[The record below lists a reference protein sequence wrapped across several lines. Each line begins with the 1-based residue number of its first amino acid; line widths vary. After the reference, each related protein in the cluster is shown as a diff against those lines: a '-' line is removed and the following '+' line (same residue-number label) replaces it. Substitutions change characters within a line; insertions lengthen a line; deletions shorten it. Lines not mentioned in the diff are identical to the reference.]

1 MKQIFL
7 NTWICSLPTV
17 KIWEELNKFQA
28 RCTSIKSGFFVDLA
42 EKCPTTPTPPN
53 DTPMFWQFLN
63 GNSSKFSEIWKA

>member
-28 RCTSIKSGFFVDLA
+28 WCISIKSGFFADLA
-42 EKCPTTPTPPN
+42 QKCPPPN

-63 GNSSKFSEIWKA
+63 GNLSKFSEIWKT

>member
-42 EKCPTTPTPPN
+42 KKCPTT
-53 DTPMFWQFLN
+53 Q
-63 GNSSKFSEIWKA
+63 